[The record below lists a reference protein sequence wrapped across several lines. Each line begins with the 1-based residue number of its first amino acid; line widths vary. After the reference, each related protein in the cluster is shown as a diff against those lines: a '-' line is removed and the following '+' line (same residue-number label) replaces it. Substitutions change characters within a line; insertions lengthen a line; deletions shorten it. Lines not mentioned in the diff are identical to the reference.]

1 MSEVAQTTQ
10 LIPDWTIEDFMSER
24 PYEWLYAQ
32 KDNKFML
39 QVLLSKMQI
48 KAKELHFSGFVKTWN
63 AYVESKS
70 PKATILGSNQTMFPK
85 QPSQLDCGTYVAD
98 EFGVT
103 RLNELGAEVEVIS
116 HPLMP
121 VKRVTNIETFEEK
134 LEIAYCRGRDPWK
147 FLTVS
152 REQLASAQKII
163 GLARQGV
170 AVNSENAKEIVRYMG
185 TLESL
190 NYDNLP
196 KQDSVSHMGWL
207 QDGQFMPYVEDVS
220 YDGDSP
226 EFMRMYEEFKP
237 TGNEKTWMDLAL
249 GVRAADSVPARIALA
264 AAFAAPLVQILGG
277 LPFFVHFWGEAG
289 CGKTVGLMLA
299 ASVWGNPDVGRY
311 IKTFSGTKV
320 SQELYAAFCC
330 NLPILFDELQVIS
343 DRRTFDDIIYMLC
356 EGVSKGRGAKEGG
369 LQVQR
374 RWSSCIITTGEMPIT
389 QSNSGG
395 GAVARTVE
403 VNFGGVPLFKDARTV
418 ANTLKEHFGFAGPKF
433 IENLRKPGVI
443 DAVKALQKKHY
454 AKLIQEDIHDKQVL
468 SASILL
474 AADEMAT
481 MALFKDGRKLTVE
494 DIKPYLAT
502 RTETD
507 VNLRCYTW
515 LIGFCAAN
523 PRRFDTEDQNNGEL
537 WGKYDSGY
545 VYINKTTF
553 DDLLKNKGFSPGA
566 FLDWARRK
574 GYLKCQYYGYGN
586 KNNRPTWPIR
596 INGKQVPHVAIMLP
610 PEEAPPDEHPG
621 QAQEQRL
628 YQQATAVQVDDLPF

>member
-1 MSEVAQTTQ
+1 MSEATQ
-10 LIPDWTIEDFMSER
+10 LIPEWTLDDFLSER

-39 QVLLSKMQI
+39 QILLNKMQTV
-48 KAKELHFSGFVKTWN
+48 AKDLKFTGFMKTWN

-85 QPSQLDCGTYVAD
+85 QPTQLDCGQYAAD
-98 EFGVT
+98 EYGVF
-103 RLNELGAEVEVIS
+103 RMNELGAEVEVIS

-147 FLTVS
+147 SLTVS

-163 GLARQGV
+163 GLAKQGV
-170 AVNSENAKEIVRYMG
+170 AVNSENAKEVVRYMS

-196 KQDSVSHMGWL
+196 RQNSVSHMGWL
-207 QDGQFMPYVEDVS
+207 QDGQFMPYVKDVS
-220 YDGDSP
+220 YDGDNV
-226 EFMRMYEEFKP
+226 EFQRMYEEFKP
-237 TGNEKTWMDLAL
+237 TGDEKVWLDLAKE
-249 GVRAADSVPARIALA
+249 VRKADSVPARIALA

-277 LPFFVHFWGEAG
+277 LPFFVHFWGETG

-311 IKTFSGTKV
+311 VKTFSGTKV

-343 DRRTFDDIIYMLC
+343 DRKTFDDIVYMLC

-369 LQVQR
+369 LQVQK

-389 QSNSGG
+389 QGNSGG
-395 GAVARTVE
+395 GAVARIVE
-403 VNFGGVPLFKDARTV
+403 VNFGGRPLFSDARTT
-418 ANTLKEHFGFAGPKF
+418 ANTLKDHYGFAGPKF
-433 IENLRKPGVI
+433 IKMLRKDGVI
-443 DAVKALQKKHY
+443 DALKALQKKFY
-454 AKLIQEDIHDKQVL
+454 GELMKEDVQDKQVL

-474 AADEMAT
+474 AADALAT
-481 MALFKDGRKLTVE
+481 KAIFRDKHALTVDE
-494 DIKPYLAT
+494 IKEYLVS
-502 RTETD
+502 RSETD
-507 VNLRCYTW
+507 VNLRCYQW

-523 PRRFDTEDQNNGEL
+523 PRRFDSEDTSNGEM
-537 WGKYDSGY
+537 WGKYEDGY
-545 VYINKTTF
+545 VFINKTVF
-553 DDLLKNKGFSPGA
+553 DDILKNKGFSPGA
-566 FLDWARRK
+566 FMDWAKRK
-574 GYLKCQYYGYGN
+574 NILKCKYYGSGN
-586 KNNRPTWPIR
+586 KNNRLTW
-596 INGKQVPHVAIMLP
+596 QVRVGNKNIPHVVLKL
-610 PEEAPPDEHPG
+610 PEEELSE
-621 QAQEQRL
+621 QEE
-628 YQQATAVQVDDLPF
+628 YQKYVQVDLGDEMPF

>member
-1 MSEVAQTTQ
+1 MSEATQ
-10 LIPDWTIEDFMSER
+10 LIPEWTYGDFLSER
-24 PYEWLYAQ
+24 PYEWLYQ
-32 KDNKFML
+32 HKDNKFML
-39 QVLLSKMQI
+39 QVLLNKMQVV
-48 KAKELHFSGFVKTWN
+48 AKELKFTGFMKTWN

-85 QPSQLDCGTYVAD
+85 QPTQLQCGSYVAD
-98 EFGVT
+98 EYGVS
-103 RLNELGAEVEVIS
+103 RLNEMGADVEVIS

-147 FLTVS
+147 NITVS

-163 GLARQGV
+163 ALARQGV
-170 AVNSENAKEIVRYMG
+170 AVNSENAKEVVKYMS

-190 NYDNLP
+190 NYDDLP
-196 KQDSVSHMGWL
+196 RQNSVSHMGWL
-207 QDGQFMPYVEDVS
+207 SDGQFMPYVNDVS

-226 EFMRMYEEFKP
+226 EFNRMYSEFKP
-237 TGNEKTWMDLAL
+237 TGDENVWMDLAKD
-249 GVRAADSVPARIALA
+249 VRSADSVPARIALA

-299 ASVWGNPDVGRY
+299 ASVWGNPDVGSY

-343 DRRTFDDIIYMLC
+343 DRRLFDDIIYMLC
-356 EGVSKGRGAKEGG
+356 EGVSKGRGTKEGG

-389 QSNSGG
+389 QGNSGG

-403 VNFGGVPLFKDARTV
+403 VNFGGVPLFKDARGV
-418 ANTLKEHFGFAGPKF
+418 ANTLKEHYGFAGPKF
-433 IENLRKPGVI
+433 ISMLQKDDVI
-443 DAVKALQKKHY
+443 TALKALQKKFY
-454 AKLIQEDIHDKQVL
+454 TELMQEDVHDKQVL

-474 AADEMAT
+474 AADALAT
-481 MALFKDGRKLTVE
+481 RGIFRDNHALTVE
-494 DIKPYLAT
+494 DVKGYLAS
-502 RTETD
+502 RSETD
-507 VNLRCYTW
+507 VNLRCYQW

-523 PRRFDTEDQNNGEL
+523 PRRFDPVDENNGEV
-537 WGKYDSGY
+537 WGKYDKGY
-545 VYINKTTF
+545 VWINKTVF
-553 DDLLKNKGFSPGA
+553 EEQVKKQGYSAGA
-566 FLDWARRK
+566 FIDWAKRK
-574 GYLKCQYYGYGN
+574 NLLDHQYYGKGN
-586 KNNRPTWPIR
+586 KNNRPT
-596 INGKQVPHVAIMLP
+596 KQWVVRGANTPHYVIKL
-610 PEEAPPDEHPG
+610 PEEEKTEREKYREYIEVDAGDEM
-621 QAQEQRL
+621 
-628 YQQATAVQVDDLPF
+628 PF